1 MSRLVMQHYWICDF
15 MYSDTEWLVKIHICH
30 KSKSNVPDVYQ
41 TCNIYLLSM
50 NKTYSGDSSFCA
62 CSSPVP
68 NWSCRQNARK
78 RYDDNFCLKILT
90 SVYNDKGWYIQ
101 RMPSILWFRSNR
113 DGNRMWYATA
123 TNKEEIEL
131 QSGKNELHLIRKCEF
146 IGHESIRKWTTE
158 SVI

>member
-1 MSRLVMQHYWICDF
+1 MQHYWICDF

-78 RYDDNFCLKILT
+78 RYVDNFCLEILIIMIRVDIFKGCHQFYDSGQIGMGTECGMPPPRTKKRLNSNQVRT
-90 SVYNDKGWYIQ
+90 SC
-101 RMPSILWFRSNR
+101 ILSDNV
-113 DGNRMWYATA
+113 NY
-123 TNKEEIEL
+123 
-131 QSGKNELHLIRKCEF
+131 S
-146 IGHESIRKWTTE
+146 
-158 SVI
+158 